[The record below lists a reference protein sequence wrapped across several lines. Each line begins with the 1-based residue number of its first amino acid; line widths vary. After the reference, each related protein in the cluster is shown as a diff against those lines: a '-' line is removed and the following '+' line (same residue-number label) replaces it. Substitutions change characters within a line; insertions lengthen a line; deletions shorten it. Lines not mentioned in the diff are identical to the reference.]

1 MQQFKSMDIMHRV
14 LRYRV
19 ENGLEI
25 PTDEEGARTIM
36 QNDVKNVLSDRE
48 MKEIQKERMKRMRRR

>member
-1 MQQFKSMDIMHRV
+1 MDIMHRV

>member
-1 MQQFKSMDIMHRV
+1 MDIMHRV

-25 PTDEEGARTIM
+25 PKDEEGAQTLM
-36 QNDVKNVLSDRE
+36 QKDIKNVMSTQELKE
-48 MKEIQKERMKRMRRR
+48 MQRARMKLMKRY

>member
-1 MQQFKSMDIMHRV
+1 MDVMHRV

-25 PTDEEGARTIM
+25 PKDEESARNLM
-36 QNDVKNVLSDRE
+36 QKDVRKVLSERE
-48 MKEIQKERMKRMRRR
+48 LKEMQRERMKLMRKR